1 MHGGMDECKTKI
13 HGYFCYEYEMSSVTI
28 DHVVKENGGN
38 FVYCS
43 DGL

>member
-1 MHGGMDECKTKI
+1 MQNKDPWI
-13 HGYFCYEYEMSSVTI
+13 LLLEYEMSSVTI